1 MTQSGEK
8 KIRFGISSR
17 LNLLLGLAIILF
29 SWQISNIF
37 VSYTSR
43 EIAGELTQR
52 MELLLKTLCVSAE
65 VPFQTGDV
73 MQIAKFGTAALKQKD
88 VVGCKIMDENN
99 NVLFLSNK
107 STLNRSKWIVDTVFE
122 AESALD
128 KKAGLYKMVYRPTGT
143 IAIEVSYEG
152 IEQSLRAT
160 KRSVRLLSL
169 FILILLLVLTTLV
182 TRFLLTRPIRRLI
195 KGTRRVSRG
204 DLDYR
209 VPVTAND
216 EIGALGESFNT
227 MAAELSRTFNEVRVT
242 MAALTEAKEEAEVAN
257 KAKSDFLASMSHE
270 LRTPLNAIIGFAQVL
285 QEQFFGPL
293 NEKQAGYVRDIAES
307 GEHLANLINDILDLA
322 KVEAGKMNVELSS
335 VHLKSLLENSTVM
348 IKEKCLKHGISLDI
362 SVPDEL
368 AGTEILADERKLKQI
383 MYNLLSNAAKFTEDG
398 GAIRISSQLCPS
410 GSAEEPAGPAIE
422 VAVTDTGI
430 GISPGDQVK
439 IFQEFYQ
446 VKGGLTSKTPGTGLG
461 LSLTKRFVELHGG
474 VIGVESGGRGK
485 GSTFRFTIPVRT
497 AGIAA

>member
-17 LNLLLGLAIILF
+17 LNLLLGLAIVLF

-88 VVGCKIMDENN
+88 VVGCKIMDASNN
-99 NVLFLSNK
+99 ILFLNNK
-107 STLNRSKWIVDTVFE
+107 STLNQSKWLADTVFE
-122 AESALD
+122 AESAFD
-128 KKAGLYKMVYRPTGT
+128 KKTGSYVMVYKPTGT
-143 IAIEVSYEG
+143 IAIQVSYAG
-152 IEQSLRAT
+152 IAQSLRTT

-169 FILILLLVLTTLV
+169 FILILLLFLTTLV

-209 VPVTAND
+209 VPVTSND
-216 EIGALGESFNT
+216 EIGALGEAFNS
-227 MAAELSRTFNEVRVT
+227 MAAELSRTFNEVKVT
-242 MAALTEAKEEAEVAN
+242 MAALTAAKEEAEVAS

-285 QEQFFGPL
+285 QEQYFGAL

-322 KVEAGKMNVELSS
+322 KVEAGKMNIELSS
-335 VHLKSLLENSTVM
+335 VHLRNLLENSTVM

-362 SVPDEL
+362 SVPEEL
-368 AGTEILADERKLKQI
+368 AETEILADERKLKQI

-398 GAIRISSQLCPS
+398 GAIRISSRPGPS
-410 GSAEEPAGPAIE
+410 GGEDGRGDPAIE
-422 VAVTDTGI
+422 IAVTDTGI
-430 GISPGDQVK
+430 GISPGDQIK

-446 VKGGLTSKTPGTGLG
+446 VRGGLTSKTPGTGLG

-474 VIGVESGGRGK
+474 VIKVESEGKGK
-485 GSTFRFTIPVRT
+485 GSTFRFTIPVRPV
-497 AGIAA
+497 AA